1 MHFKLGA
8 AAIGALA
15 EGDATPVHHMTPHSY
30 CEMVLGLKIVSTSKF

>member
-15 EGDATPVHHMTPHSY
+15 EGDAKLTTI
-30 CEMVLGLKIVSTSKF
+30 MVREICVRG